1 MDDRP
6 RPTESPPTPHST
18 RTAPLLRRND
28 QMALAAILIVCLLL
42 IGCFVVRLGI
52 LKQGVIDI
60 DQRAS
65 RDAQLQV
72 DINIA
77 PWSDFA
83 NLPGIGEQLGRMI
96 VEYRDENG
104 EFQALEEIQNVPGIG
119 ETRYRRIERYLVI
132 TFAAKKK

>member
-1 MDDRP
+1 MADRP
-6 RPTESPPTPHST
+6 PQTEPTPTPHST
-18 RTAPLLRRND
+18 RPAPLLRRND

-60 DQRAS
+60 DRRTS
-65 RDAQLQV
+65 RDAQWQV

-96 VEYRDENG
+96 VEYRDEHG
-104 EFQALEEIQNVPGIG
+104 EFQTIEGIQNVPGIG
-119 ETRYRRIERYLVI
+119 ATRYRRIERYLVI
-132 TFAAKKK
+132 TFAAKKN